1 MLRKNNIV
9 ESNGGKKVLS
19 SYGRNW
25 RRPVTGLLGPDQIKL
40 DST

>member
-9 ESNGGKKVLS
+9 ESNGGKIVLS

-25 RRPVTGLLGPDQIKL
+25 RPVTGLLGPDQIKL
-40 DST
+40 DSA